1 MDNNLKPIPPLR
13 PFQRFVI
20 QNFPFI
26 EKDFQDLDSYGL
38 WCKIIEYVNIIKDQV
53 NNVTESQVEVIN
65 KFNALKDYV
74 DNFFDNLD
82 VQDEIDNKLDE
93 MADDGTL
100 QEIVSSYLQANTT
113 WTFDTVADMKS
124 ATNLIAGSYAKTLGY
139 HAKEDGGAGLYYIT
153 DTGTANEEDVVAV
166 GSLYANLVIGDAITP
181 EMFGAYGDG
190 THDDTEIIQDCIDYV
205 SEKPVKLKLIHKY
218 LIRPDTTVSERK
230 VCLLLRTKITIEG
243 NGANSGLIIDDTNDN
258 IYWAAFY
265 ADSGSA
271 AMENIVID
279 NFEIYQ
285 NSANLSDIEVTNSN
299 PRYIFYTSNA
309 ITGYSIT
316 RIIFNHV
323 YSRDVIMI
331 PSGDVTTNVTV
342 SKCTVNYY
350 SVLDRVLCS
359 DCTVF
364 YLNCKN
370 YICNDNIIYGADF
383 TCKGG
388 IELHGCNGTAKNN
401 KIIGFVDCMHLQPSG
416 NTASNFEVE
425 NNYMYGYDGVNLW
438 DSLSTSSVG
447 LSDVRIINNYIE
459 IEAGEGADEQSAGI
473 RLSSSTF
480 THPVS
485 NVIIKNNTINFVN
498 IDTTRTISNAYCGGI
513 VMNSSTADIT
523 DVFIINNMITN
534 SISAGV
540 KIGSTSGL
548 ATTTNSN
555 IIIKENIVKDCS
567 QIPST
572 QQAAYD
578 SAIVLFSK
586 YLKNIVVE
594 DNMLLNNIVEGGA
607 TYAFYGVGTVD
618 ATDKCYVKNN
628 IIRSVNSGDMIVAGV
643 SSWVYQYDRQVPI
656 FSPNGTKYYI
666 KVANDGTLST
676 ANS

>member
-1 MDNNLKPIPPLR
+1 MYNDYKPIPP
-13 PFQRFVI
+13 FNRFVL

-26 EKDFQDLDSYGL
+26 EDDFDALNTYQLL
-38 WCKIIEYVNIIKDQV
+38 CKIVDYLNKVINAQNELG
-53 NNVTESQVEVIN
+53 ESQEVVIAA
-65 KFNALKDYV
+65 FNQLKDYV
-74 DNFFDNLD
+74 DHYFDNLD
-82 VQDEIDNKLDE
+82 VQEEINNKLDE
-93 MADDGTL
+93 MTEDGTL
-100 QEIVSSYLQANTT
+100 QEIVSSYLQANVC
-113 WTFDTVADMKS
+113 WTFDTVADMKN

-139 HAKEDGGAGLYYIT
+139 HAIDDGGAATYYIT
-153 DTGTANEEDVVAV
+153 DTGTANEEDVIAV
-166 GSLYANLVIGDAITP
+166 GLLYANLVIGDAITP

-190 THDDTEIIQDCIDYV
+190 THDDTEIMQDCIDYV

-218 LIRPDTTVSERK
+218 LLRPNTTVSERK

-243 NGANSGLIIDDTNDN
+243 NGSNSGLIIDDTNNN

-309 ITGYSIT
+309 ITNYSIT
-316 RIIFNHV
+316 RVIFNHV

-331 PSGDVTTNVTV
+331 PTGDATTNVNI
-342 SKCTVNYY
+342 SRCTVNYY

-370 YICNDNIIYGADF
+370 YLCNDNIIYGADF

-438 DSLSTSSVG
+438 DSVASSSVG

-459 IEAGEGADEQSAGI
+459 IEAGESADERSAGI
-473 RLSSSTF
+473 RLSDSSF

-498 IDTTRTISNAYCGGI
+498 IDTTRTIANAYCGGI
-513 VMNSSTADIT
+513 VMNNSTANIT
-523 DVFIINNMITN
+523 DIYIINNTITN
-534 SISAGV
+534 SISAGI

-555 IIIKENIVKDCS
+555 IIIKENIIKDCS

-578 SAIVLFSK
+578 SAIVLYSK

-594 DNMLLNNIVEGGA
+594 DNMLLNNIVGGGA
-607 TYAFYGVGTVD
+607 TYSFYGIGTVD
-618 ATDKCYVKNN
+618 ATDRCYVKNN
-628 IIRSVNSGDMIVAGV
+628 IIRSVNQGDMTVAGV
-643 SSWVYQYDRQVPI
+643 STWVYQYDRQVPI

-676 ANS
+676 ATS